1 MMGFDVNYLML
12 FCGAPG
18 RLQNFV
24 TDNAGHRL
32 LGLGGPESAGS
43 TIAKFLR
50 RLVHRC

>member
-18 RLQNFV
+18 CLQNFV

-32 LGLGGPESAGS
+32 LGPGGSESGRFDYREILA
-43 TIAKFLR
+43 
-50 RLVHRC
+50 

>member
-18 RLQNFV
+18 CLQNFV

-32 LGLGGPESAGS
+32 LGLGGPESGR
-43 TIAKFLR
+43 FD
-50 RLVHRC
+50 